1 MKLKLNELK
10 CVYVN
15 LDKETHKNDQ
25 IKKVFKN
32 FGFEDV
38 IRISGIPTP
47 ENYAIGNTASL
58 LNAVNYYNGNPMLV
72 FEDDAF
78 PYMFVNEIDIPDNA
92 DAVWLGYSR
101 WGAVI
106 EGRPNETKEG
116 FLYNEVPGYPHLSKV
131 SGCLTAHAILF
142 ISNRFVKD
150 IQKTV
155 RLSIKKSKD
164 KNIFTF
170 FDWTVA
176 NLQHNYNIYALNIP
190 AFCQNDINKPEMID
204 FTTTLLKDI

>member
-38 IRISGIPTP
+38 VRVSGIPTP

-58 LNAVNYYNGNPMLV
+58 LNAVSNHNGDPMLV

-78 PYMFVNEIDIPDNA
+78 PYMFVNEIDIPDGA
-92 DAVWLGYSR
+92 DAVWLGYSH

-106 EGRPNETKEG
+106 GGKPNETKPG
-116 FLYNEVPGYPHLSKV
+116 FSHTDVPGYPHLSKV
-131 SGCLTAHAILF
+131 SGCLTAHALLF
-142 ISNRFVKD
+142 ISDRFVKD
-150 IQKTV
+150 VQSMV
-155 RLSIKKSKD
+155 ELSIKNSK
-164 KNIFTF
+164 NEAIF

-176 NLQHNYNIYALNIP
+176 NLQHKYNIYALNIP

-204 FTTTLLKDI
+204 FTTTLLKDV